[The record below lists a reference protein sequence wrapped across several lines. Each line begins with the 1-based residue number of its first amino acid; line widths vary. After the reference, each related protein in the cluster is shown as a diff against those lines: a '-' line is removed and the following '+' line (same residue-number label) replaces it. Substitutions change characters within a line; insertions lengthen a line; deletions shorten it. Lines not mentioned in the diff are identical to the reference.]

1 VIEHLLTENISINE
15 QNFCLKFNH
24 FLKRKK
30 YISTT
35 KYQIVIEA
43 FAQIQK
49 KYNFHLEDCEI
60 SIITK
65 KFPKKLFLLDFD
77 SFLANTIFIVNCDA
91 SCSENAFHKAMQAIN
106 LCRAI
111 IHISQESKWKMD
123 VEESLFKP
131 FNPIMLGKHY
141 YVLEENIGHIKRF
154 KRVNFSYDSSSQSE
168 IKLTAKAIKGSLEI
182 ISKLD
187 LIKASNTNYYYFLT
201 GSLVQLI
208 KALETLDLTNALPLM
223 WGAIET
229 ILKKVD
235 GDKYDVLIERCS
247 SLYSN
252 KFKVKNLL
260 TLIKEHRNNF
270 VHNGKENI
278 KLTKLFLIE
287 LEKIHRDLFYF
298 HLNNALSGGTFE
310 KGIQQLSS

>member
-1 VIEHLLTENISINE
+1 
-15 QNFCLKFNH
+15 
-24 FLKRKK
+24 
-30 YISTT
+30 
-35 KYQIVIEA
+35 
-43 FAQIQK
+43 
-49 KYNFHLEDCEI
+49 
-60 SIITK
+60 
-65 KFPKKLFLLDFD
+65 
-77 SFLANTIFIVNCDA
+77 
-91 SCSENAFHKAMQAIN
+91 
-106 LCRAI
+106 
-111 IHISQESKWKMD
+111 MD

-247 SLYSN
+247 
-252 KFKVKNLL
+252 
-260 TLIKEHRNNF
+260 
-270 VHNGKENI
+270 
-278 KLTKLFLIE
+278 
-287 LEKIHRDLFYF
+287 
-298 HLNNALSGGTFE
+298 A
-310 KGIQQLSS
+310 